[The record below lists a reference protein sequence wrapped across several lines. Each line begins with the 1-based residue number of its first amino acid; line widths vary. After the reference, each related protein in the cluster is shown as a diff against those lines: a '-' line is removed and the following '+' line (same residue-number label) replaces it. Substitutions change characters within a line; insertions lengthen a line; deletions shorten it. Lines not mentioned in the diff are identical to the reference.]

1 MKNTYFQNGKETFL
15 NINKELYRIF
25 DEADLVNVEFLT
37 NEWRKLNISNI
48 KDAKIILKP
57 FIFSTIY
64 EMSLS
69 EGHLVD
75 VKQIKSIIDGNLVSF
90 TGSLETVMLINN
102 LKKAVNYVIDAGILK
117 MPLTSGLVY
126 NIYTLV
132 STGITKNDF
141 DYFKRHMYRSKAV
154 SENIRKLAGEL
165 RKRTNSE
172 SILDLSAYIMVRMH
186 SIQPFESFNFAVAK
200 LLCIYYLLYNG
211 YPPILFKSAFDF
223 ALEDCIISAS
233 TDDELCEV
241 TAVFKYLLKN
251 TLQKNINYNNF
262 NKRIEDYFDMEV
274 NNE

>member
-1 MKNTYFQNGKETFL
+1 M

-75 VKQIKSIIDGNLVSF
+75 DKQIKSIIDGNLISF
-90 TGSLETVMLINN
+90 TGPLETVMLINN
-102 LKKAVNYVIDAGILK
+102 LKKAMNYVIDAGILK
-117 MPLTSGLVY
+117 MPLTSGLIY

-132 STGITKNDF
+132 ATGVTKNDF
-141 DYFKRHMYRSKAV
+141 DYFKRHMYRSKSV
-154 SENIRKLAGEL
+154 YDNLRTLASEL
-165 RKRTNSE
+165 RTRTNSE
-172 SILDLSAYIMVRMH
+172 SILELSAYLMVRLQ
-186 SIQPFESFNFAVAK
+186 SIQPFESFNFTVAK

-251 TLQKNINYNNF
+251 TMQKNINYNNF

>member
-1 MKNTYFQNGKETFL
+1 MS
-15 NINKELYRIF
+15 INEELYRIF

-37 NEWRKLNISNI
+37 NEWRKPHINNI
-48 KDAKIILKP
+48 KDAKIILEP
-57 FIFSTIY
+57 FIISTIY
-64 EMSLS
+64 ELCLS
-69 EGHLVD
+69 EGHRVD
-75 VKQIKSIIDGNLVSF
+75 IKQIKSIIDGNLISF
-90 TGSLETVMLINN
+90 TGPLETVILINN
-102 LKKAVNYVIDAGILK
+102 LKKTVNYVIDAGILK
-117 MPLTSGLVY
+117 LPLTGGLIY

-154 SENIRKLAGEL
+154 SENIRTLAGEL

-172 SILDLSAYIMVRMH
+172 SILDLSAYLVVRMH